1 MNEMQLYD
9 IYEHWH
15 LPFWQTSLFKMLV
28 GAIVLALVV
37 AAILL
42 YYKRYYK
49 AKEIPAADRALSALS
64 ALEKTSITTKED
76 AQAVYFKL
84 TDILKNF
91 FQYHYGIP
99 FRGMSDAEMIAA
111 LRTTP
116 LPHQLMPS
124 LEKMVDASMHVKY
137 AQHDALQPELLHHI
151 SMAKNI
157 IQKII

>member
-15 LPFWQTSLFKMLV
+15 VPFWQTTLFKMLM
-28 GAIVLALVV
+28 GAMVLALILT
-37 AAILL
+37 AILI

-49 AKEIPAADRALSALS
+49 PKEIPAGLRALNALS
-64 ALEKTSITTKED
+64 ALEKNSIVTKED

-91 FQYHYGIP
+91 FQHQYGIP
-99 FRGMSDAEMIAA
+99 FNGMSDAEMITA

-116 LPHQLMPS
+116 MPHQLMPS
-124 LEKMVDASMHVKY
+124 LKKMVDASMHVKY
-137 AQHDALQPELLHHI
+137 AQHDVLQPELLHHI

>member
-1 MNEMQLYD
+1 MQLYD

-15 LPFWQTSLFKMLV
+15 VPFWQTTLFK
-28 GAIVLALVV
+28 VLAGG
-37 AAILL
+37 ILL
-42 YYKRYYK
+42 MLIIAVILIYYKRHYK
-49 AKEIPAADRALSALS
+49 VQEVPAGQRALNALN

-91 FQYHYGIP
+91 FQHQYGIP
-99 FRGMSDAEMIAA
+99 FNGMSDAEMITA

-116 LPHQLMPS
+116 MPHQLMPS